1 MGDDRVSATPQELR
15 AALAAALAA
24 RAGVAPPVVAA
35 RAAAARDDAGLAE
48 GVVQALVVGGAFIVE
63 DPGARRVR
71 LEELDALP
79 ALPELEDA
87 LDRRR
92 ARPLTTE
99 QRLRVARLYALI
111 QRDEKG
117 AACYRELL
125 GASALP
131 VSMSIEVAEAA
142 GRSGAHALALAG
154 IDRVAETIL
163 TRDPTGEQV
172 AGADLMREDPLGAGA
187 LLERARDIALT
198 IGHAPRAV
206 ALARAATALYE
217 RLGRRQEAR
226 ESLAGQARAL
236 RAAGRGKRARQ
247 VAERWRELAQEDGAE
262 LSQARAL
269 EWLAGEAEADGA
281 LRGAADLLAAAE
293 RLLAGA
299 GDPEGALAHARR
311 GAALLERTGAL
322 TPAREAL
329 ARARALAVEAGARP
343 GAATDALERAALD
356 VGLEAARLDLLDGR
370 PGRALAAAGEV
381 RAAHVARGD
390 AAAAAAAATLLAEA
404 LVAAGDAAGAAE
416 VLAEAAPLLA
426 EHDLPAAQG
435 RAARARAELAAL
447 DARVGEAALLLHDAE
462 GAFRRAS
469 LAGEEAQSLLRRAE
483 LLAAADPDA
492 CRRELARA
500 LALTGNLEPRLE
512 LRLELVRALLAP
524 PAEADLLLEE
534 VAERAPDEG
543 DPWVRAA
550 VAAARARRGEPEG
563 LEAAA
568 AEARAVRD
576 DLPAALRAGFGRSP
590 LARLVTEAA
599 REAGVALTV

>member
-1 MGDDRVSATPQELR
+1 MSATSPQELR
-15 AALAAALAA
+15 AALAALLAA
-24 RAGVAPPVVAA
+24 RAGVAPSFVAA
-35 RAAAARDDAGLAE
+35 RAEAARGDAGLAE
-48 GVVQALVVGGAFIVE
+48 AVVQALVGGGAFIVE

-79 ALPELEDA
+79 PLQELEDA

-92 ARPLTTE
+92 ARPLTIE
-99 QRLRVARLYALI
+99 QRLRLARLYALI

-131 VSMSIEVAEAA
+131 VPMAIEVAEAA
-142 GRSGAHALALAG
+142 GRAGASALALAG

-247 VAERWRELAQEDGAE
+247 VAERWRELAEDDGAE
-262 LSQARAL
+262 VSQARAL
-269 EWLAGEAEADGA
+269 AWLAGEAEADGA
-281 LRGAADLLAAAE
+281 VRGAADLLGKAE
-293 RLLAGA
+293 ALLVAA
-299 GDPEGALAHARR
+299 GDPAGALDHARR
-311 GAALLERTGAL
+311 RGALLERAGAL
-322 TPAREAL
+322 AEAGAAL
-329 ARARALAVEAGARP
+329 GRALALTEEAGGWP
-343 GAATDALERAALD
+343 GADAAAHARAADDLR
-356 VGLEAARLDLLDGR
+356 LSLARLDLVGGR

-381 RAAHVARGD
+381 RAAR
-390 AAAAAAAATLLAEA
+390 LAD
-404 LVAAGDAAGAAE
+404 GDAAGAAAAAAVVAE
-416 VLAEAAPLLA
+416 ALVLAGDLPGAMEVVGEVAPVLA
-426 EHDLPAAQG
+426 EHDLPAARG
-435 RAARARAELAAL
+435 RAARARAEVAAL
-447 DARVGEAALLLHDAE
+447 DGRPGDAALLLHDAA
-462 GAFRRAS
+462 GDLRRA
-469 LAGEEAQSLLRRAE
+469 GDEAEAALCVLRRAE
-483 LLAAADPDA
+483 VLAAAGDLDG
-492 CRRELARA
+492 CRRELDHA
-500 LALTGNLEPRLE
+500 LALAGGLPPRLE
-512 LRLELVRALLAP
+512 LRLELLRALLAP
-524 PAEADLLLEE
+524 AEEADLLLDE

-550 VAAARARRGEPEG
+550 VAGARARRGERDG

-568 AEARAVRD
+568 AEVRAVRD
-576 DLPAALRAGFGRSP
+576 DLPPTLRAGFARSP
-590 LARLVTEAA
+590 LVRLLG
-599 REAGVALTV
+599 EAGVERVV